1 MTAPGNNPLLQDEP
15 RPFGLPPFDEI
26 RPNHFRPAFD
36 AAIDAHNAEIKA
48 IVDQSEPPSFENT
61 VIAFEHAGNQL
72 RNVCRVFWNLASAD
86 TNDELQAIERE
97 IAPRLAAHRS
107 AITANTRLFAR
118 ISEIHEARDK
128 QDLGDEDLRLL
139 DETYRSFVR
148 SGAALDEKQK
158 ARYSEIIERLATLST
173 EFSQHVL
180 ADEAAFELPLH
191 TEADLA
197 GLPPFVLDGAA
208 AAATERKSDA
218 GHVITLSRSLIEPFL
233 VYSERRDLREKAYK
247 AWIARGSN
255 GGSTDNWAIIK
266 EILAL
271 RAERAHLLGFDTF
284 ADFKLDD
291 TMAKTAPE
299 VQNLLQRVWAPAVHR
314 AKQEE
319 RALEEIA
326 AADGANMP
334 LEAWDWWHFA
344 EKERVAKYALKAADL
359 KPYLPLNQM
368 IDAAFYTAHRLFG
381 LNFSERTDLTL
392 YHPDARAWD
401 VTDAN
406 GRHLGLFIGDY
417 FARTSKR
424 SGAWMSEYRDQEKRD
439 GVDTRPIVVNVCN
452 FAKGRAGQP
461 ALLSLDDAHT
471 LFHEFGHGL
480 HGLLSDVT
488 YASLAGTSVEGD
500 FVELPSQLYE
510 HWVMTDEILEKFA
523 RHYETGAPMPKVLV
537 DKIKAAK
544 TFNQGFA
551 TVEYL
556 ASAIVDMAFHEVADP
571 SEMDPAAFQKETLEK
586 LGKPRTIGMRHHS
599 PHFLHIFS
607 GDGYAAGYYSYLWSE
622 VLDAD
627 AFKAFDETGDVFNP
641 EVAER
646 LKTFIYSAGAK
657 RTGKDAYLAF
667 RGRMPEVEGLLE
679 KRGLEPS

>member
-1 MTAPGNNPLLQDEP
+1 M
-15 RPFGLPPFDEI
+15 
-26 RPNHFRPAFD
+26 
-36 AAIDAHNAEIKA
+36 
-48 IVDQSEPPSFENT
+48 
-61 VIAFEHAGNQL
+61 
-72 RNVCRVFWNLASAD
+72 
-86 TNDELQAIERE
+86 
-97 IAPRLAAHRS
+97 RL
-107 AITANTRLFAR
+107 T
-118 ISEIHEARDK
+118 
-128 QDLGDEDLRLL
+128 
-139 DETYRSFVR
+139 VR
-148 SGAALDEKQK
+148 SSVQCAALDEKQK
-158 ARYSEIIERLATLST
+158 ARYSQIIERLATLST

-299 VQNLLQRVWAPAVHR
+299 VQNLLQRVWAPAVRR

-326 AADGANMP
+326 AADDGANMP

-406 GRHLGLFIGDY
+406 GRHLGPLHRRLFRAHIEAIRRLDERIPRSGKARRRRHAPNRRQRLQLRQGPRGAAS
-417 FARTSKR
+417 FALPRRCPHPCSMSSAMACMACYRTSPTPR
-424 SGAWMSEYRDQEKRD
+424 SPA
-439 GVDTRPIVVNVCN
+439 RPL
-452 FAKGRAGQP
+452 RAISWNCP
-461 ALLSLDDAHT
+461 PS
-471 LFHEFGHGL
+471 
-480 HGLLSDVT
+480 S
-488 YASLAGTSVEGD
+488 TS
-500 FVELPSQLYE
+500 
-510 HWVMTDEILEKFA
+510 
-523 RHYETGAPMPKVLV
+523 TG
-537 DKIKAAK
+537 
-544 TFNQGFA
+544 
-551 TVEYL
+551 
-556 ASAIVDMAFHEVADP
+556 
-571 SEMDPAAFQKETLEK
+571 
-586 LGKPRTIGMRHHS
+586 
-599 PHFLHIFS
+599 
-607 GDGYAAGYYSYLWSE
+607 
-622 VLDAD
+622 
-627 AFKAFDETGDVFNP
+627 
-641 EVAER
+641 
-646 LKTFIYSAGAK
+646 
-657 RTGKDAYLAF
+657 
-667 RGRMPEVEGLLE
+667 
-679 KRGLEPS
+679 

>member
-36 AAIDAHNAEIKA
+36 AAIDAHNAEIEA
-48 IVDQSEPPSFENT
+48 IVAQSEPPSFENT

-128 QDLGDEDLRLL
+128 HDLGDEDLRLL

-158 ARYSEIIERLATLST
+158 ARYSQIIERLATLST

-299 VQNLLQRVWAPAVHR
+299 VQNLLQRVWAPAVRR

-523 RHYETGAPMPKVLV
+523 RHYETGAPMPKALV

-571 SEMDPAAFQKETLEK
+571 SEMDPATFQTETLEK

>member
-36 AAIDAHNAEIKA
+36 AAIDAHNAEINA
-48 IVDQSEPPSFENT
+48 IVAQPEPPSFANT
-61 VIAFEHAGNQL
+61 VIAFEHAGDQL

-86 TNDELQAIERE
+86 TNEELQAIERE

-128 QDLGDEDLRLL
+128 HDLGDEDLRLL

-158 ARYSEIIERLATLST
+158 ARYSQIIERLATLST

-271 RAERAHLLGFDTF
+271 RAERAHLLGFHTF

-299 VQNLLQRVWAPAVHR
+299 VQNLLQRVWAPAVRR

-381 LNFSERTDLTL
+381 LNFSERTDLSL

-523 RHYETGAPMPKVLV
+523 RHYETGAPMPKALV